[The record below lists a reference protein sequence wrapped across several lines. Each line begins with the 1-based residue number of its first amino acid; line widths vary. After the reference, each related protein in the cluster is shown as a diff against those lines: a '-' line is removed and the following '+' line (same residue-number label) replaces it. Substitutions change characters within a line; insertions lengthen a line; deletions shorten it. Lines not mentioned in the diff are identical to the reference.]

1 MVNVFN
7 AIVASLTGEF
17 AFLTQVEKTAVRV
30 FDRPRRER
38 PVRVAAPALPKAGFR
53 HTMRG
58 LK

>member
-17 AFLTQVEKTAVRV
+17 AFLTQVEQVGVRV
-30 FDRPRRER
+30 YSRPRRER
-38 PVRVAAPALPKAGFR
+38 PVRVNAPALPKAGYR
-53 HTMRG
+53 PTMRG